1 MENEGIGIKEET
13 GDSIGIQ
20 QQPAQQVQPEKPLQ
34 PQSAQTAQNSQQKN
48 VTITYET
55 LYELFRREKNRPEL
69 QDLPE
74 TFFKDVLEYVREK
87 RRFLEES
94 QQKLDIFSEGEKQ
107 KTQLQLTN
115 IKKLIKDLYERRE
128 KKIVDMAINKSRTG
142 SDIINTSNLLEV
154 ERNMF
159 DVFVSFLNRFRQG
172 IVNNIV
178 EAREPE
184 SSVEMRM
191 QEAKA
196 GLNLQNES
204 IMGST
209 AENTGASSGVQAG
222 VQAKE
227 TKMVRFINPVPKFVG
242 KELEVYGPFE
252 EEDISSLPAE
262 LADVLIKK
270 GRAEEINEEQ
280 S

>member
-34 PQSAQTAQNSQQKN
+34 PQSAQTGQNSQQKN

-128 KKIVDMAINKSRTG
+128 KKIVDMSINKSRTG

-222 VQAKE
+222 VQARE